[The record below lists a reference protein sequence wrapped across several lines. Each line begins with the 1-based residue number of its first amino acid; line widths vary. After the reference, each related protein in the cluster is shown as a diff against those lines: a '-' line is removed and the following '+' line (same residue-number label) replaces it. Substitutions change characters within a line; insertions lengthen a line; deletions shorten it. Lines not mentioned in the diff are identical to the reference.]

1 VLIARVLQEY
11 VMDTCEIATM
21 PKMKLTH
28 LESKKE
34 SHLPACKQ
42 ATSLTKKRNAG
53 KIKKST
59 WFLYAEEAP
68 LCGVFLNFRPC
79 DQDSLLQHKTTF
91 SICIGFSLQSINK
104 WPDFL
109 WLCTQPIFERLL
121 YICK

>member
-11 VMDTCEIATM
+11 VMDTCEISTM
-21 PKMKLTH
+21 LKMKLTH

-42 ATSLTKKRNAG
+42 ATSLTIKRNAG

-68 LCGVFLNFRPC
+68 SCWVFLNLRRC
-79 DQDSLLQHKTTF
+79 GQDSLF
-91 SICIGFSLQSINK
+91 A
-104 WPDFL
+104 
-109 WLCTQPIFERLL
+109 TQDQLSASV
-121 YICK
+121 